1 MGVLDFACVFYMSEL
16 RYVLVDAVGFFLFCC
31 ADARD
36 GVTHFQFHTALGAFF
51 VLLEVWRASA
61 KVASPTILCT
71 QQLYCTYAPLVIALP
86 RPRLRPLVKPR
97 GLRAGLRFPDPA
109 TCLQLRLAQPLAR

>member
-36 GVTHFQFHTALGAFF
+36 GVTHFHTALGAFF
-51 VLLEVWRASA
+51 VLPEVWRASA

-86 RPRLRPLVKPR
+86 RPRLGMKPG
-97 GLRAGLRFPDPA
+97 GL
-109 TCLQLRLAQPLAR
+109 